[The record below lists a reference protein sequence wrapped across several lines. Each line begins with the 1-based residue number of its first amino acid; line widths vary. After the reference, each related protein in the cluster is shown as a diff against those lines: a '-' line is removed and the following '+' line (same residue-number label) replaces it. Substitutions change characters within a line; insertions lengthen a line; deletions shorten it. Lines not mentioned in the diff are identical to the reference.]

1 MIMKK
6 KCFSRNG
13 INMDRLEMIKI
24 AAQKAEAKKLGLTLE
39 QYEGKLICDKL
50 DARKEAA
57 KAAEKARKKEERK
70 IAKDLTGQVKKA
82 GHLSKGGL
90 DFNKAENMY
99 YSDKDTQRFLENSPI
114 MDAYNAN
121 KFADGDY

>member
-1 MIMKK
+1 MNKI
-6 KCFSRNG
+6 
-13 INMDRLEMIKI
+13 DRLAMIKK
-24 AAQKAEAKKLGLTLE
+24 ASQKAEAKRRGITFEEVEMKDILKTL
-39 QYEGKLICDKL
+39 D
-50 DARKEAA
+50 DRKAQV
-57 KAAEKARKKEERK
+57 KAEEKARRKEERK
-70 IAKDLTGQVKKA
+70 VAKDLTGQVKKA

-90 DFNKAENMY
+90 DFNRAENMY

>member
-1 MIMKK
+1 MKPK
-6 KCFSRNG
+6 AFIRNG

-50 DARKEAA
+50 DARKAAA
-57 KAAEKARKKEERK
+57 KEAEKLRKKEERK

-90 DFNKAENMY
+90 DFNRAENMY
-99 YSDKDTQRFLENSPI
+99 YSEKDTQRFLENSPI
-114 MDAYNAN
+114 MDAFNAN
-121 KFADGDY
+121 KFADGDWD

>member
-1 MIMKK
+1 MKPK
-6 KCFSRNG
+6 AFIRNG
-13 INMDRLEMIKI
+13 INMDRLEMIKQ

-50 DARKEAA
+50 DARKAAA
-57 KAAEKARKKEERK
+57 KEAEKLRKKEERK

-90 DFNKAENMY
+90 DFNRAENMY
-99 YSDKDTQRFLENSPI
+99 YSEKDTQRFLENSPI
-114 MDAYNAN
+114 MDAFNAN
-121 KFADGDY
+121 KFADGDWD

>member
-1 MIMKK
+1 MNNKAIL
-6 KCFSRNG
+6 RIG
-13 INMDRLEMIKI
+13 VNMNRLEMIKK
-24 AAQKAEAKKLGLTLE
+24 AAEKAEAKKLGLTLE

>member
-1 MIMKK
+1 
-6 KCFSRNG
+6 
-13 INMDRLEMIKI
+13 MDRLEMIKI

-50 DARKEAA
+50 DARKAVV
-57 KAAEKARKKEERK
+57 KAEEKARRKEERK

-90 DFNKAENMY
+90 DFNRAENMY
-99 YSDKDTQRFLENSPI
+99 YSEKDTQRFLENSPI
-114 MDAYNAN
+114 MDAFNAN
-121 KFADGDY
+121 KFADGDWD